1 MPSPLAMSTLQ
12 SLVKYAELHE
22 ACYNLDYDKVKN
34 LVENNI
40 VPVDRVALFGTKG
53 FLHKHFKF
61 G

>member
-1 MPSPLAMSTLQ
+1 MPTLQ

-53 FLHKHFKF
+53 FLHKHFIF